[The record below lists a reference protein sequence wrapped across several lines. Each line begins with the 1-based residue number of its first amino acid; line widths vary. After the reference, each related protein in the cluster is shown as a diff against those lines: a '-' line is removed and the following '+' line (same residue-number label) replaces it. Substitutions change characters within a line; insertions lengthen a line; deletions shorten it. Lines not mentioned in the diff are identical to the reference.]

1 MKLTLLSLLTQ
12 GSTAKASRLRPMLL
26 HPGLLTAAIRSP
38 SINCTGASRL
48 RFNSTIPIPH
58 QAEQSP
64 KSTEE
69 TIQKAEAIKEKD
81 EQRDIEST
89 TGEIDR
95 KAREGIFYFDNIYPV
110 VPGRFLFAS
119 YLLSIA
125 LGLTEKRVTKII
137 QKHAFPPE
145 FPIKLTQL
153 IPRYKDGGAFGKF
166 EISADAPN
174 VSQEDAEACI
184 YSYLKDHDYRP
195 IFNPFRRM
203 RVFGVKGVPWIED
216 LKRSNSTKVRVVFDG
231 EDLSQ
236 ESLYKVLRRYGTII
250 DIESP
255 PPGAKD
261 LPRSAIVEFA
271 VRRDACTARNCV
283 NSLTVN
289 NTKIHIVYIPSEKA
303 GAFKKAIVD
312 HPRISIPVILALL
325 ATLAVLIFEPIRT
338 WFIKKKVCGS
348 HGLEKYQ
355 LYRYLV
361 RLKRDTM
368 STLNR
373 YLHFSASAQARFEDL
388 WTARQESVGTLQQWI
403 EENVNTFIVVNGPR
417 GSGKNELVSKF
428 ALSDRKNV
436 ITIDCESLSKA
447 RNDTSFVKAA
457 SSQLGYFPVFPWM
470 KNITT
475 FVDLIVQGLTGQ
487 KTGLSES
494 NETQFKSMLNTT
506 VTALKEVALENYD
519 PNDSEVRLT
528 EESYLQL
535 HSEVKPVVVIKHF
548 LNEVPS
554 ADTNDFIY
562 KYLADFASVLV
573 QTNAAHV
580 IFVSN
585 DTSFDKTLSIS
596 LPNQLF
602 KILTIGD
609 ADPQSAKNFVMQQI
623 IEANKT
629 TEIFEEGTN
638 EKVVLAEPKL
648 SDFPNLDEALRPLG
662 GRMTDLQTFARR
674 IMSGEPPMMA
684 SKDLVRQSASEIL
697 QMFLLKANPDWT
709 REQVWVIIKMLAE
722 LEKKSNDN
730 RASGSSGG
738 WFRGGNDKKNKNHAE
753 PRVTLPTL
761 PFSDLLSTPC
771 FKTIQQQDA
780 LVALQHSEMIALI
793 MDNGRPSAIKAGK
806 PLYQAAFKALV
817 ADPELKAMMETQ
829 LLEKLITTEN
839 GKITKFE
846 EELLSLSNLPKRWE
860 INERI
865 DYLSSKLSISQG
877 KIMDY
882 EDKIASYA
890 DFVKEFK
897 KQQVTGK

>member
-1 MKLTLLSLLTQ
+1 M
-12 GSTAKASRLRPMLL
+12 RL
-26 HPGLLTAAIRSP
+26 HPGLLAAATRFP
-38 SINCTGASRL
+38 SIHCTGTSRL
-48 RFNSTIPIPH
+48 RFNSTIPIP
-58 QAEQSP
+58 QQPEQSP
-64 KSTEE
+64 QKTEE
-69 TIQKAEAIKEKD
+69 TILKAEAIKEKD
-81 EQRDIEST
+81 EQSDIEST

-95 KAREGIFYFDNIYPV
+95 KAREGIFYFDNVYPV
-110 VPGRFLFAS
+110 VPGRFSFTS
-119 YLLSIA
+119 YFLSTA
-125 LGLTEKRVTKII
+125 LGLTENRVSKII
-137 QKHAFPPE
+137 QKHAFPPD
-145 FPIKLTQL
+145 FPVKLTQL

-216 LKRSNSTKVRVVFDG
+216 LKRANSTKVRVVFNGD
-231 EDLSQ
+231 DLSQ

-261 LPRSAIVEFA
+261 LPRSAVVQFS
-271 VRRDACTARNCV
+271 VLRDACTARNCV
-283 NSLTVN
+283 NSLTVK
-289 NTKIHIVYIPSEKA
+289 NTKIHIAYIPSEKA
-303 GAFKKAIVD
+303 GTFKKAIFD

-348 HGLEKYQ
+348 HGLEKYR

-373 YLHFSASAQARFEDL
+373 YLHFSASAQSRFEDL
-388 WTARQESVGTLQQWI
+388 WTARQESVGTLKQWI

-417 GSGKNELVSKF
+417 GSGKNELVSKI

-447 RNDTSFVKAA
+447 RSDTLFVKTA
-457 SSQLGYFPVFPWM
+457 SNQLGYYPVFPWM
-470 KNITT
+470 KNLTT

-494 NETQFKSMLNTT
+494 NETQFKAMLNTT
-506 VTALKEVALENYD
+506 ATALKEVALENFD
-519 PNDSEVRLT
+519 RNDSEIKLT

-548 LNEVPS
+548 LNEVAS
-554 ADTNDFIY
+554 ADTKDFIY
-562 KYLADFASVLV
+562 KQLADFASVLV
-573 QTNAAHV
+573 QTNTAHV

-585 DTSFDKTLSIS
+585 DTSFDKTLSVS

-638 EKVVLAEPKL
+638 EKVILAEPKL
-648 SDFPNLDEALRPLG
+648 SDFPNLEEALRPLG

-697 QMFLLKANPDWT
+697 QMFLLKANPGWT

-722 LEKKSNDN
+722 LEKSNDKS
-730 RASGSSGG
+730 ASESSGG
-738 WFRGGNDKKNKNHAE
+738 WFRGGSDKKHKNYAE
-753 PRVTLPTL
+753 PRTALPTL
-761 PFSDLLSTPC
+761 PFSDLVCTPS
-771 FKTIQQQDA
+771 FKTIQQQEA

-806 PLYQAAFKALV
+806 PLYQAAFRALV

-829 LLEKLITTEN
+829 LMEKLIATEN
-839 GKITKFE
+839 GKITKLE
-846 EELLSLSNLPKRWE
+846 EELLSLSKLPKRWE

-865 DYLSSKLSISQG
+865 DYLSTKLSISQG

-882 EDKIASYA
+882 EDKIAIHA
-890 DFVKEFK
+890 DFVKELKK
-897 KQQVTGK
+897 KQAATK